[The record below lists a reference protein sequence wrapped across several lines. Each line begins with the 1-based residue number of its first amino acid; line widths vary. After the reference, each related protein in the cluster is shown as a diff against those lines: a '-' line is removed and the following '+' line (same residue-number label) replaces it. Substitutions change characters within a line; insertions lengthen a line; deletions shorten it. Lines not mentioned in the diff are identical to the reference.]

1 MFLGGS
7 LGAQSINEGIL
18 NNISLIRE
26 SSYQVI
32 WQTGKFYYKN
42 ILSKNIQDKN
52 LVIKDFIDRMD
63 LAYNASDLIVS
74 RAGAIAI
81 SELCVISK
89 PLILIP
95 SPNVVD
101 DHQTKNAYAVEER
114 GGCIVI
120 KDSEAKNTM
129 IKMAFDLF
137 ENKNKMDKMKDS
149 LKKLA
154 SPDATKKIVN
164 KIYDII

>member
-1 MFLGGS
+1 M
-7 LGAQSINEGIL
+7 
-18 NNISLIRE
+18 
-26 SSYQVI
+26 
-32 WQTGKFYYKN
+32 
-42 ILSKNIQDKN
+42 
-52 LVIKDFIDRMD
+52 
-63 LAYNASDLIVS
+63 
-74 RAGAIAI
+74 
-81 SELCVISK
+81 
-89 PLILIP
+89 
-95 SPNVVD
+95 
-101 DHQTKNAYAVEER
+101 
-114 GGCIVI
+114 I